1 MLNESDVLEFKREVN
16 NSIVKEVVAFA
27 NTKGGTIIV
36 GYDDN
41 GELVGLNNA
50 KEELE
55 NISNKLHDSIEPNI
69 DFLVNLKLKTENG
82 KEIII
87 IEVLQGT
94 NKPYYIKSKGMV
106 PEGVYIRFGNTSR
119 PSTSDMIREM
129 IVSSSNINFEKNIS
143 SNQDLTFLYG
153 ERIFKEKGLAFGEI
167 EKKNLGLITEK
178 GMYTNLALLLSDQ
191 CPYTIKMAVYPD
203 NTKKEFLDTKETM
216 TGSILQSLEEAY
228 SYLKINN
235 KVKSTIVGINR
246 IEVPEYSNEVLR
258 ECLLNAIGH
267 RDYEIPGST
276 LIHIFKDNIEFLSLG
291 GLVKGLT
298 IEDIKIGS
306 SASRNPKLINILH
319 RLGLVE
325 AYGSGIPR
333 VMEVYKLS
341 LTKPEIIVAPHSFL
355 IKIPKF
361 SVNNDES
368 KLTNYLKNNIKITR
382 DETEKLLN
390 IQKVKA
396 VSTLNNLVEKG
407 IIIKEGKGK
416 NTIYK
421 LSENN

>member
-1 MLNESDVLEFKREVN
+1 MLNESDKLEFKREVN
-16 NSIVKEVVAFA
+16 NSLVKEVVAFA

-36 GYDDN
+36 GYDDD
-41 GELVGLNNA
+41 GKLIGLDNA
-50 KEELE
+50 KEQLE

-69 DFLVNLKLKTENG
+69 DFLVNLKLKTEDN

-94 NKPYYIKSKGMV
+94 NKPYYIKSKGMI
-106 PEGVYIRFGNTSR
+106 PEGVYIRFDNTSR
-119 PSTSDMIREM
+119 PSTSDMIKEM
-129 IVSSSNINFEKNIS
+129 IISSSSVSFEKNIS
-143 SNQDLTFLYG
+143 INQDLTFIYS
-153 ERIFKEKGLAFGEI
+153 EKIFKEKGLAFGEV
-167 EKKNLGLITEK
+167 EKRNLGLITEK
-178 GMYTNLALLLSDQ
+178 GMYTNLALLLSDE

-246 IEVPEYSNEVLR
+246 VETSEYSNEVLR
-258 ECLLNAIGH
+258 ECLLNTIGH

-276 LIHIFKDNIEFLSLG
+276 LIHIFKDSIEFLSLG
-291 GLVKGLT
+291 GLVNGLT

-333 VMEVYKLS
+333 VMESYRLS
-341 LTKPEIIVAPHSFL
+341 AKKPEIIVAPHSFL
-355 IKIPKF
+355 IRIPKL
-361 SVNNDES
+361 SPNDEEQ
-368 KLTNYLKNNIKITR
+368 TITTYLKNNLKVTR

-390 IQKVKA
+390 VQKVKA
-396 VSTLNNLVEKG
+396 VNILNNLLEKN
-407 IIIKEGKGK
+407 IIVKEGKGK
-416 NTIYK
+416 NTTYK
-421 LSENN
+421 LSNN